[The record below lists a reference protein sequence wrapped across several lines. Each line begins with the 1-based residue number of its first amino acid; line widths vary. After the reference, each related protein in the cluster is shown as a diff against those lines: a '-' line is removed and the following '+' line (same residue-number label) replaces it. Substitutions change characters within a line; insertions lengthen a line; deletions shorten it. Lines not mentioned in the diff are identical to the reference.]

1 VRKSQ
6 WPTISQT
13 QGRIAPSSVAFSKAV
28 QAALH
33 PSPVTGRAEAR
44 VDEHRVVERRP
55 LDRRA
60 APAEPARVGP
70 LPLAGATRRREFPLV
85 GVGEGAEGADGGGG
99 RGGEE
104 EEAAA
109 EVRRGAPGRLQLPPR
124 AGVASA
130 AAELHGRAERG
141 SPLARSLPGR
151 TSSGRDVSRR
161 FT

>member
-1 VRKSQ
+1 M
-6 WPTISQT
+6 WY
-13 QGRIAPSSVAFSKAV
+13 
-28 QAALH
+28 
-33 PSPVTGRAEAR
+33 
-44 VDEHRVVERRP
+44 
-55 LDRRA
+55 
-60 APAEPARVGP
+60 
-70 LPLAGATRRREFPLV
+70 LV

-151 TSSGRDVSRR
+151 TSSGRDVSLR
-161 FT
+161 FP